1 MNRIITLITDFG
13 YKDPFVGQMKGV
25 ILRINPLAKIVDITH
40 HISSHDI
47 EEAAHVISESYKYF
61 PEETIHVVVVDPTV
75 GSKRKAL
82 VVKAKGHFFLSP
94 DNGILSY
101 FFNEGDFEAYV
112 IENEK
117 YLLRK
122 DSPTFQ
128 GRDLFAP
135 VAAHLSKGLAI
146 EEFGTSYPSPV
157 RINFAPLS
165 YEEGKIVGAV
175 VRIDKF
181 GNLITNIKVE
191 KDKVKS
197 LEVKGINLPLVACYA
212 DSQDK
217 PAALINSD
225 GFLEIFLF
233 RGSAAKTLLIE
244 KGEKVEVKLIG

>member
-1 MNRIITLITDFG
+1 MSRIITLITDFG

-40 HISSHDI
+40 HIGSHDI
-47 EEAAHVISESYKYF
+47 EEAAYVISESYKYF

-75 GSKRKAL
+75 GSKRKSLA
-82 VVKAKGHFFLSP
+82 VKAKGHFFLSP

-101 FFNEGDFEAYV
+101 FFNEGEFKAYV

-128 GRDLFAP
+128 GRDLFAA

-146 EEFGTSYPSPV
+146 EELGPFYPSPV
-157 RINFAPLS
+157 KLNFAPLY
-165 YEEGKIVGAV
+165 YEKEKIVGTV
-175 VRIDKF
+175 IRIDKF

-197 LEVKGINLPLVACYA
+197 VEIKGINFPFVTCYA

-244 KGEKVEVKLIG
+244 KGEKVEVELFG